1 MARKTIN
8 VGLVGTKFMG
18 RAHSNAYVSAPK
30 FFGLKADVVLKAVCG
45 RDRDAA
51 KAFAAQWGWERV
63 ETDWQALVARDD
75 VDLVD
80 ISTPNN
86 LHKPIA
92 VAAAKAGKHVV
103 CEKPLAM
110 NATEAQEMVEAVE
123 AAGVVNTVCHNYRRL
138 PAVALAKQMID
149 AGELG
154 ELYHFRGVYL
164 QDWIASKEFPLVWRL
179 REELAGSGAHGDL
192 NAHLIDLALWLVGPI
207 AEVAGM
213 MKTFVPERP
222 MPDGTGTGK
231 VTVDDAAAFL
241 ARFEGGAVGTFEA
254 TRFAVGRKNGQRFEI
269 NGSRGSIVFELER
282 LNELGFYDNT
292 DPAGRH
298 GFRLIHATDPAH
310 PYVGAYWPPGHNV
323 GYEHSFIN
331 TVADVVNGIV
341 DGTDVHPTFADGL
354 ATQTVLDTVERS
366 AASGR
371 WVAL

>member
-1 MARKTIN
+1 MARKTIK
-8 VGLVGTKFMG
+8 VGLIGTRFMG

-30 FFGLKADVVLKAVCG
+30 FFGLKADVALKAVCG
-45 RDRDAA
+45 RDQDAA
-51 KAFAAQWGWERV
+51 EAFAAQWGWEHV
-63 ETDWQALVARDD
+63 EVDWQALVARDD

-86 LHKPIA
+86 VHKPIA

-110 NATEAQEMVEAVE
+110 NAAEAQEMVEAVE
-123 AAGVVNTVCHNYRRL
+123 AAGVVNTVCHNYRRV
-138 PAVALAKQMID
+138 PAVSLAKQMID

-154 ELYHFRGVYL
+154 DIYHFRGVYL
-164 QDWIASKEFPLVWRL
+164 QDWIADPEFPLVWRL
-179 REELAGSGAHGDL
+179 QKELAGSGAHGDL

-207 AEVAGM
+207 AEVTGM
-213 MKTFVPERP
+213 MKTFVAERP

-241 ARFEGGAVGTFEA
+241 ARFERGAVGTFEA

-269 NGSRGSIVFELER
+269 NGSKGSIVFELER

-298 GFRLIHATDPAH
+298 GFRVIHATDPAH
-310 PYVGAYWPPGHNV
+310 PYVGAYWPPGHNI
-323 GYEHSFIN
+323 GCEHSFIN

-354 ATQTVLDTVERS
+354 ATQQVLDAVGQS
-366 AASGR
+366 ARTGTR
-371 WVAL
+371 VAV